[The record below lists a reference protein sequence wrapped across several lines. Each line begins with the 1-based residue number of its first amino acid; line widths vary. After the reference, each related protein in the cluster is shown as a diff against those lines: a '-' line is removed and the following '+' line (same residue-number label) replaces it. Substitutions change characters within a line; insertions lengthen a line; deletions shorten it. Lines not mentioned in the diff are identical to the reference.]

1 MIDSLEKLAQSCTFA
16 VRKGAVTPLTDEKLS
31 AGTRAVLSPG
41 SIVDSKYKIVGLIG
55 QGGMGAIYKVHHV
68 LLQKEMALKTF
79 RSHGLS
85 QDSWQRFQREAQA
98 IAKLQHKNIVDVFD
112 FGIVEEGLPYY
123 TMELLT
129 GQSLADALSQSGRL
143 APTDALKI
151 FGQVAEALAHAHR
164 HNIVHRDI
172 KPANIILVADSP
184 SQSSQ
189 LQAKLVDFGIAKLA
203 ESSPISDDQS
213 LTRAGTIFGTPLYMS
228 PEQSLALPT
237 DHRTDMYSFG
247 CALYE
252 TLTGKPPF
260 VGATALI
267 TMMHHQRQSPPT
279 LKDGAFDFA
288 FPQRLEALIA
298 KLLAKKPEDRYQNFD
313 QIIEELDWSGKAI
326 ETLRPAVS
334 GAQKAN
340 PKPLSDADRAERSQE
355 AVELSPKTSGISKR
369 LIAVAL
375 AIAACFCL
383 IAFALTRTEIFKTA
397 SNQQTMAKPYFVK
410 FRKDADGN
418 KKVFYFPPDENAGS
432 FIIEETKKMLPCM
445 GEVVVPA
452 NEHILLFADAGLCTN
467 PELFRRFGQ
476 EDLYGVVLDL
486 DPECL
491 WSSRHIEEI
500 SHIAGLKKLDISHI
514 THLSASALVFIDNM
528 KSLKRLDISETGFK
542 GQDVSRLTILPQ
554 LEQLQ
559 VSGITDLSA
568 AWQYMA
574 NNNARTEILVA
585 NRSTFKIS
593 DMPNIGKIRHLLYFS
608 ATGADITGD
617 HIRELMPA
625 THLQQLNLNNNCL
638 IDGVI
643 KYLALHKELRAINLV
658 RKNFSEAGRE
668 QLKKALPAGC
678 IIDYDSKE
686 PKIVVEQ
693 HY

>member
-1 MIDSLEKLAQSCTFA
+1 M
-16 VRKGAVTPLTDEKLS
+16 RHGAITPLTGEMLS
-31 AGTRAVLSPG
+31 AGTTALLSAG

-112 FGIVEEGLPYY
+112 FGIAEEGLPFY
-123 TMELLT
+123 TMELLS

-151 FGQVAEALAHAHR
+151 FGQVAQALAHAHR

-172 KPANIILVADSP
+172 KPANVILVADSP
-184 SQSSQ
+184 SPSSQ

-213 LTRAGTIFGTPLYMS
+213 LTRAGTVFGSPLYMS

-237 DHRTDMYSFG
+237 DHHTDMYSFG

-260 VGATALI
+260 VGDTALI
-267 TMMHHQRQSPPT
+267 TMLHHQRQSPPT

-313 QIIEELDWSGKAI
+313 QIIEELDWSYKAI
-326 ETLRPAVS
+326 ETLRPAASV
-334 GAQKAN
+334 AQKAY
-340 PKPLSDADRAERSQE
+340 PKPLSEDARQERSDE
-355 AVELSPKTSGISKR
+355 AVELSPETSGKTKR
-369 LIAVAL
+369 LIAVAF

-383 IAFALTRTEIFKTA
+383 IAFALTRTEILKTA
-397 SNQQTMAKPYFVK
+397 SNQQTVAKPYFVK
-410 FRKDADGN
+410 LRKDADGN

-432 FIIEETKKMLPCM
+432 FIIEESKKTLPCM

-452 NEHILLFADAGLCTN
+452 NEHILLFADAGLCN
-467 PELFRRFGQ
+467 KPELFRRFGQ
-476 EDLYGVVLDL
+476 DDLYGVQLSVE
-486 DPECL
+486 PGCL
-491 WSSRHIEEI
+491 WSSHHIEEI
-500 SHIAGLKKLDISHI
+500 SHIPGLKKLDLSNILE
-514 THLSASALVFIDNM
+514 LSAQSIEFIGNM
-528 KSLKRLDISETGFK
+528 KSLKSLDLSETGLK
-542 GQDVSRLTILPQ
+542 GKDVSRLTNLPR
-554 LEQLQ
+554 LEQLN
-559 VSGITDLSA
+559 VSGINDLSA
-568 AWQYMA
+568 AWQHMA

-585 NRSTFKIS
+585 NRSNFAIS
-593 DMPNIGKIRHLLYFS
+593 DMPNIGKINNLLYFS
-608 ATGADITGD
+608 ATAAGITGE
-617 HIRELMPA
+617 HVRELIPA
-625 THLQQLNLNNNCL
+625 THMQQLNLNNNNL
-638 IDGVI
+638 NDGII
-643 KYLALHKELRAINLV
+643 KYLARYKDLKAINLT
-658 RKNFSEAGRE
+658 RGNFTDSGPE
-668 QLKKALPAGC
+668 QLKQALPAGC
-678 IIDYDSKE
+678 VIDYDSKD